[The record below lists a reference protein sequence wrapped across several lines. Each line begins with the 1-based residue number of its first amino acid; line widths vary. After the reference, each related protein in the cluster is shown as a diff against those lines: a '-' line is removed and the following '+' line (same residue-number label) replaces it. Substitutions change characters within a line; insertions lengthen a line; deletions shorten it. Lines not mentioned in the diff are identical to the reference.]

1 MKLSKAKYNKM
12 RMPVYEILSQINT
25 FQIIYKKNYN
35 TLYLSLDVE
44 LLKIIWNENI

>member
-1 MKLSKAKYNKM
+1 M
-12 RMPVYEILSQINT
+12 YEILSQINT